1 MAEDPIVAIDAQL
14 HREIASRT
22 RPGLTWIRRTA
33 LVGALMLLGCDPD
46 AATRK
51 VATPANDTFA
61 RAYLGRLAA
70 RDFDSAEKAIA
81 PTVRRMPGI
90 RDSLI
95 ATARHV
101 PMAPLDT
108 VHLIGAQR
116 ARAQSVTRT
125 LLTYEAHGKTGWAGV
140 RIQIAEDS
148 GVRVVE
154 GVHAEPLPHSL
165 SESYAFSAGWSLGGT
180 LFLIAALAIVGF
192 VLWTVASVLRS
203 GMPRRW
209 LWAAVALFGVG
220 AVAFNWTT
228 HAMTLELL
236 SVQLLSMGL
245 MKGGIAS
252 PWIVILSVPVGAVIA
267 SERLATWRRRTR
279 PDGGS

>member
-1 MAEDPIVAIDAQL
+1 MAEDPIVAIEGQL
-14 HREIASRT
+14 HRGRSRRA
-22 RPGLTWIRRTA
+22 RPGLTEVRRTA
-33 LVGALMLLGCDPD
+33 VLGALMLLGCDPG

-51 VATPANDTFA
+51 VATPAHDAFA
-61 RAYLGRLAA
+61 RAYLERLAA
-70 RDFDSAEKAIA
+70 RDYDSAEKAIA
-81 PTVRRMPGI
+81 PAVRRMPGI

-101 PMAPLDT
+101 PLAPLDT

-116 ARAQSVTRT
+116 VRTQSVTRT

-154 GVHAEPLPHSL
+154 GVHAEPLSHSL
-165 SESYAFSAGWSLGGT
+165 SESYAFSAGWSLGGA
-180 LFLIAALAIVGF
+180 LFLIVALVIVGF

-203 GMPRRW
+203 GMPWRW
-209 LWAAVALFGVG
+209 LWAALALVGVG

-228 HAMTLELL
+228 RAMTLQLL
-236 SVQLLSMGL
+236 SVQLLSVGL
-245 MKGGIAS
+245 MKSGIAA
-252 PWIVILSVPVGAVIA
+252 PWMVILSVPLGAVIA

-279 PDGGS
+279 SDGGR

>member
-1 MAEDPIVAIDAQL
+1 MAEDRIVAIEAQL
-14 HREIASRT
+14 HREMSRRTCPALT
-22 RPGLTWIRRTA
+22 RFRRTA
-33 LVGALMLLGCDPD
+33 VLGALMLLACDPE
-46 AATRK
+46 AATRR
-51 VATPANDTFA
+51 VATPAHDAFA
-61 RAYLGRLAA
+61 RAYLERLAA

-81 PTVRRMPGI
+81 PAVRRLPGI

-116 ARAQSVTRT
+116 VRVQSVTRT

-154 GVHAEPLPHSL
+154 GVHAESLPHSL
-165 SESYAFSAGWSLGGT
+165 GESYAFSAGWSLGGV

-203 GMPRRW
+203 GMPWRW

-220 AVAFNWTT
+220 AVVFNWTT
-228 HAMTLELL
+228 RAITLELL
-236 SVQLLSMGL
+236 SVQLLSMAL
-245 MKGGIAS
+245 TKGGIAA
-252 PWIVILSVPVGAVIA
+252 PWVVILSVPVGAVIA

-279 PDGGS
+279 SDGGS